1 MNKLFKPNL
10 EGQDYGQYMVAFIDI
25 LGFRN
30 IVQKSEN
37 EIEYFKKILH
47 ATQIIE
53 HLVGYND
60 EKQKNKERF
69 VEMVQF
75 SDSLVISMPYN
86 GIYTLRKIIMDLDLV
101 QKIIARD
108 VGIMLRGG
116 LTYGKLYHKG
126 NISFGPAFVDAYQL
140 ESKVAKTPR
149 IIIDPKLLE
158 PSGDDVNQCMLH
170 SIIQSTLKK
179 DVDGYYFINFLGG
192 DFAGPTAPEVAE
204 KLKKYAELELSNI
217 TEVNEQ
223 NESIKAKMIWM
234 LDYIKECGY

>member
-60 EKQKNKERF
+60 EKQKDKERF

-86 GIYTLRKIIMDLDLV
+86 SIYGLRKIIMDLDLV
-101 QKIIARD
+101 QKVIARD
-108 VGIMLRGG
+108 VGIMIRGG
-116 LTYGKLYHKG
+116 LTVGKLYHKG

-158 PSGDDVNQCMLH
+158 PSGDDVNQCMMH
-170 SIIQSTLKK
+170 TIIQSNLKK

-192 DFAGPTAPEVAE
+192 DFAGPAAPEVAE

-223 NESIKAKMIWM
+223 TESIKAKMIWM
-234 LDYIKECGY
+234 LDYIRECGY